1 MSFYD
6 AIRVGASGASG
17 YEVERSLRFNDDDSP
32 WLERTV
38 TQTSNRRTFTIS
50 AWVKRSKLGIF
61 PAIFGQT
68 DTSGSYM
75 FYMVFDTNDQIYII
89 DYDYP
94 SNNYH
99 FITNRRFRDL
109 SAWYHIVLAVDT
121 TQATNTNRSKLY
133 VNGVQETSFGT
144 ANYPAQN
151 LQTFVNHTTYPVRIG
166 RHGWGHT
173 QYMDGYMAEYNFIDG
188 LQLTPSSFGETDAI
202 TGQWNPKKY
211 VGSYGTNGFYL
222 NFSDNSGTTATTLG
236 KDSSGNGN
244 NFTPNNFSVSA
255 GDGNDSVTDTPTLNK
270 ATLNGLTGFTYNATL
285 KNGNLEMTGSGGF
298 KEISTIAVSGTSK
311 LYYEVTPTSAAG
323 WQILGVFVGQ
333 PNNPSNSLSNAAIYG
348 FASTG
353 NRYEGGSAVSG
364 SPSWTTNDVMGVKYN
379 NGTLQIYKNGTL
391 YGTSITGI
399 STSDIVFAYIAN
411 DNTNAA
417 AFARFS
423 SDSWTQDSAAGVDAT
438 WELSSANLPDP
449 TILLPNKHFDT
460 LLYTGNGSTNT
471 YYRFKFFT

>member
-202 TGQWNPKKY
+202 TGQWNPKK
-211 VGSYGTNGFYL
+211 VCWKL
-222 NFSDNSGTTATTLG
+222 W
-236 KDSSGNGN
+236 
-244 NFTPNNFSVSA
+244 
-255 GDGNDSVTDTPTLNK
+255 NK
-270 ATLNGLTGFTYNATL
+270 
-285 KNGNLEMTGSGGF
+285 
-298 KEISTIAVSGTSK
+298 
-311 LYYEVTPTSAAG
+311 
-323 WQILGVFVGQ
+323 WILF
-333 PNNPSNSLSNAAIYG
+333 
-348 FASTG
+348 
-353 NRYEGGSAVSG
+353 E
-364 SPSWTTNDVMGVKYN
+364 
-379 NGTLQIYKNGTL
+379 
-391 YGTSITGI
+391 
-399 STSDIVFAYIAN
+399 
-411 DNTNAA
+411 
-417 AFARFS
+417 
-423 SDSWTQDSAAGVDAT
+423 
-438 WELSSANLPDP
+438 
-449 TILLPNKHFDT
+449 
-460 LLYTGNGSTNT
+460 
-471 YYRFKFFT
+471 FFR